1 MARPTYDELL
11 SIITLKDRH
20 VVALEARV
28 AQLEKHNAELQ
39 ARVAQLEKQLE
50 EATRANKR
58 QAAPFSRGSPK
69 NNPKKP
75 GRKSGKQHGPQAN
88 RQPPKKP
95 DQIIDVPLPQS
106 CRCGGRLKETKV
118 VHQYQV
124 EIPRKPITRR
134 FDIHLGKCCRCGQC
148 VQPRHPLQ
156 TSDAVGAAA
165 VQFGPDLQALMA
177 LMKNVCGLTY
187 GDIVRLLQDGFG
199 IQASRGAVARVVLRV
214 ATRAGPVYAGI
225 GQAVRTS
232 DLVYPDETG
241 WKVAARLQWLWVFV
255 TKDATLYVIRPSR
268 GGDVLEE
275 VLGLDYQGRLTH
287 DGWAPYDSLVKATH
301 QQCLAHLLR
310 RARELQDIA
319 TGGAVRFPRAAGDLL
334 MAAIDLRARRGLD
347 EISPHGFLVLRGRLE
362 KRLDRLLD
370 SRLSHAANRR
380 FRKHLA
386 AHRDELLRFLYDS
399 QIEPYNWPAEQAIR
413 PAVVNRKVFGGN
425 RMPAGARAQEILSSL
440 FATGKQR
447 DTASLSFLSNLIC
460 STPDQR
466 LLLAQQF
473 LPTKA
478 VG

>member
-1 MARPTYDELL
+1 VARLE
-11 SIITLKDRH
+11 KRN
-20 VVALEARV
+20 AELEARIV
-28 AQLEKHNAELQ
+28 
-39 ARVAQLEKQLE
+39 QLEKQLE
-50 EATRANKR
+50 EARRANKR
-58 QAAPFSRGSPK
+58 PAAPYSRGSPK
-69 NNPKKP
+69 EQPNKP
-75 GRKSGKQHGPQAN
+75 GRKAGKKYGPQAN
-88 RQPPKKP
+88 RQAPQKP
-95 DQIIDVPLPQS
+95 DEIIDVPLPQS
-106 CRCGGRLKETKV
+106 CTCGGRLEETKV

-134 FDIHLGKCCRCGQC
+134 FDIHLGRCCRCGQC

-225 GQAVRTS
+225 GQVVRHS
-232 DLVYPDETG
+232 NLVYPDETS

-287 DGWAPYDSLVKATH
+287 DGWVPYDSLIKATH

-310 RARELQDIA
+310 RARELQETAI
-319 TGGAVRFPRAAGDLL
+319 GGAVRFPRAAERLL
-334 MAAIDLRARRGLD
+334 IAAIDLRARLGLD

-362 KRLDRLLD
+362 KGLDRLFD
-370 SRLSHAANRR
+370 WDLSHAANRR
-380 FRKHLA
+380 FQNHLA
-386 AHRDELLRFLYDS
+386 AHRDELLTFLYDS

-425 RMPAGARAQEILSSL
+425 RMPAGARAQEILSSF
-440 FATGKQR
+440 FATCKQR
-447 DTASLSFLSNLIC
+447 ATKTLSFLSNMIC
-460 STPDQR
+460 SLPDQR

-473 LPTKA
+473 LLTKA
-478 VG
+478 LG